1 MGIIVQINMP
11 GMILQTI
18 LSERLLSNIRSFSS
32 MRLLVRSAMAVL
44 IQEVLIPIV
53 LQDYGSIA

>member
-44 IQEVLIPIV
+44 IRPIV
-53 LQDYGSIA
+53 FQEYGSIL